1 MVFLSLLPIIS
12 KLPNYKFKSDNKVY
26 KFLNSLFIGFKE
38 YSNDYARIFVVS
50 FFSLLFL
57 LLMSFRFWLISE
69 ELGIGLSPQSIFFI
83 TLFNNILR
91 VTTIL
96 PGNLGLRQTIAGT
109 IAVFFSMDF
118 IDGFIPSLVEQ
129 LLSMFVTFFLGIIF
143 TFTVST
149 DMLRSS
155 H

>member
-1 MVFLSLLPIIS
+1 
-12 KLPNYKFKSDNKVY
+12 
-26 KFLNSLFIGFKE
+26 
-38 YSNDYARIFVVS
+38 
-50 FFSLLFL
+50 
-57 LLMSFRFWLISE
+57 MSFRFWLISE
-69 ELGIGLSPQSIFFI
+69 ELDIGLSPQSVFFI

-109 IAVFFSMDF
+109 ITVFFSMDF

-149 DMLRSS
+149 DMLRSR